1 MLPMNKICEDIREF
15 LINRDRGEKLAVE
28 TEDDREKSII
38 IFAHVLSQKYN
49 ELVSVKLVKSL
60 IVNIQDSLTRG
71 SRNIRDSLMR
81 GSRNALS

>member
-15 LINRDRGEKLAVE
+15 LINRDRGEKLAIE
-28 TEDDREKSII
+28 TEDDREKPII
-38 IFAHVLSQKYN
+38 IFAHVLSQKYK

-71 SRNIRDSLMR
+71 SRN
-81 GSRNALS
+81 ALS

>member
-15 LINRDRGEKLAVE
+15 LINRDRGEKLAIE
-28 TEDDREKSII
+28 TEDDREKPII
-38 IFAHVLSQKYN
+38 IFAHVLSQKYK

-71 SRNIRDSLMR
+71 SK
-81 GSRNALS
+81 NALS